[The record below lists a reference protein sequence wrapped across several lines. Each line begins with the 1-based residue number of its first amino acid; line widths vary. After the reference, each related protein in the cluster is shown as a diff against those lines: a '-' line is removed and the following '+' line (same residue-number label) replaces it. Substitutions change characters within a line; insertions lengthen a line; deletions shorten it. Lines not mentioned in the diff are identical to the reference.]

1 MKIFELDQGRR
12 LRLRVDVHGRGG
24 LHCEGSATLRRWR
37 LIGMRACPGGRQR
50 LWFKGWDQ
58 ICSES
63 RFLKSE
69 HKQDI
74 EE

>member
-1 MKIFELDQGRR
+1 M
-12 LRLRVDVHGRGG
+12 DVHGRGG

-37 LIGMRACPGGRQR
+37 LIGMRACLGGRQR

-58 ICSES
+58 ICSEF
-63 RFLKSE
+63 RLLSE
-69 HKQDI
+69 HKQHS